1 VTGREPGEL
10 AAAALV
16 SVAVGNS
23 AAAAQAVRALAGT
36 GALTS
41 AMYRWVDT
49 LVELSR
55 QHGSPVPG
63 APPAGPGQD
72 RDQDGAL
79 WAGQF
84 LAARAVLDASACAR
98 LISAVPDGRSEE
110 YALML
115 LGAVSGRISRIPVAD
130 REPWE

>member
-1 VTGREPGEL
+1 MRTEAGRAARSPRAPGTRPPRP
-10 AAAALV
+10 AAPDRARHGLTDRVAA
-16 SVAVGNS
+16 G
-23 AAAAQAVRALAGT
+23 GC
-36 GALTS
+36 
-41 AMYRWVDT
+41 
-49 LVELSR
+49 
-55 QHGSPVPG
+55 
-63 APPAGPGQD
+63 APPVQACGAGPQAI

-84 LAARAVLDASACAR
+84 LAARAALDASACAR

-115 LGAVSGRISRIPVAD
+115 LGAVSGRIGRIPVAD